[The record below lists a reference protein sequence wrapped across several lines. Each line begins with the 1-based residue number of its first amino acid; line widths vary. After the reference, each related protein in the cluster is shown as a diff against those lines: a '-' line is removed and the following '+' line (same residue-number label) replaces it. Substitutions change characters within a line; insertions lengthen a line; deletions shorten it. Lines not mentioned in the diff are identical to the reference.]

1 MSKIY
6 YMGSFPPPYGG
17 VTIKNELLYEQL
29 KDKFDICR
37 KQKFTTLSTIEALL
51 KGRRFIL
58 GVGHTK
64 FLLLLTTVMYYFRPK
79 AMSRSIVFAMGGNL
93 ADLVEDNPVMIKR
106 LQRYLCIYVEPTGMM
121 NRLQKMGLKNLSLL
135 PNCRVRPERN
145 AVTYKDNGNLH
156 CVFFSTI
163 QENKGVDNILSVA
176 KEMSNIAFT
185 FYGHIDDDY
194 KEVFTNAVAEL
205 SNVKYM
211 GVFSGD
217 SESVYSELAKYDV
230 VLLPTKWKTE
240 GIPGILVEAKIAGV
254 TCIVSDECYNSE
266 IIKNSEEGIVLS
278 ENTPERLKEA
288 IVKLDSDRELLD
300 RFKSTNH
307 ASAEKYYIEN
317 YIDKIEKSMR
327 GGVTRR
333 KLKAVFFSRVSPDKG
348 IDIILDVART
358 LSTVEFHLY
367 GEIDSDYHDVFTKEL
382 DQLANATYHGVFKG
396 KDAEVYDELSKYD
409 VMLLPTRW
417 KFEGIPGVL
426 VEAKIAGIPS
436 IVSDICYNAEI
447 VEDGI
452 SGIVLKENTAI
463 CLTEAIRHLDQNRS
477 ELAKLKFGAKK
488 SAERYYIDNYLE
500 DILKK
505 LEESQ

>member
-17 VTIKNELLYEQL
+17 VTVKNELLYGLL
-29 KDKFDICR
+29 KDKLEICR
-37 KQKFTTLSTIEALL
+37 KQKFTALSTAEALL

-64 FLLLLTTVMYYFRPK
+64 FLLLLTNVMYYFRPK

-93 ADLVEDNPVMIKR
+93 ADLVEENPVIIKR
-106 LQRYLCIYVEPTGMM
+106 LQRYQCIYVEPVGMM
-121 NRLQKMGLKNLSLL
+121 NRLQNMGLKNLSLL
-135 PNCRVRPERN
+135 PNCRARPATKVQESLN
-145 AVTYKDNGNLH
+145 DNKSIR
-156 CVFFSTI
+156 CVFFSRI
-163 QENKGVDNILSVA
+163 SSDKGMD
-176 KEMSNIAFT
+176 
-185 FYGHIDDDY
+185 
-194 KEVFTNAVAEL
+194 
-205 SNVKYM
+205 
-211 GVFSGD
+211 
-217 SESVYSELAKYDV
+217 
-230 VLLPTKWKTE
+230 
-240 GIPGILVEAKIAGV
+240 
-254 TCIVSDECYNSE
+254 
-266 IIKNSEEGIVLS
+266 IVLDAAK
-278 ENTPERLKEA
+278 RL
-288 IVKLDSDRELLD
+288 
-300 RFKSTNH
+300 
-307 ASAEKYYIEN
+307 
-317 YIDKIEKSMR
+317 
-327 GGVTRR
+327 
-333 KLKAVFFSRVSPDKG
+333 PD
-348 IDIILDVART
+348 
-358 LSTVEFHLY
+358 VEFHLY
-367 GEIDSDYHDVFTKEL
+367 GEIDSDYHDVFTREL
-382 DQLANATYHGVFKG
+382 DQLGNATYHGVFKG